1 MPSLKNIETEA
12 PPEQPARAVFDTGF
26 YILALSALAAGVL
39 VVVLKGWDRALEIAQ
54 DEMMFM
60 AVLAP
65 KIAAGMFIAATLP
78 LLLPRDKV
86 AIWIGRESGM
96 RGLLL
101 AAFAGAAIPG
111 GPAMTFPLAA
121 SFGVVGADVGAIM
134 AFVSSWA
141 LLSLNRTLI
150 WEFSFLPVD
159 LVWWRV
165 LLCLPF
171 PILIGLAARAVFGG
185 RDA

>member
-1 MPSLKNIETEA
+1 MASLKNIATEP
-12 PPEQPARAVFDTGF
+12 PPEQPVRRVFDTGF

-39 VVVLKGWDRALEIAQ
+39 VVILKGWGRALEIAR

-60 AVLAP
+60 VVLAP

-86 AIWIGRESGM
+86 AIWIGRESGL
-96 RGLLL
+96 RGLLI
-101 AAFAGAAIPG
+101 AGFAGAAIPG

-121 SFGVVGADVGAIM
+121 SFGLVGADVGAIM
-134 AFVSSWA
+134 AFVTSWA

-171 PILIGLAARAVFGG
+171 PILIGLAARAIFARRSV
-185 RDA
+185 

>member
-1 MPSLKNIETEA
+1 MPSLKNIA
-12 PPEQPARAVFDTGF
+12 ADPPPEQPVRRVFDTGF
-26 YILALSALAAGVL
+26 AILAASALVAGAL
-39 VVVLKGWDRALEIAQ
+39 VVVLKGWDRAAEIAI
-54 DEMMFM
+54 EELGFM
-60 AVLAP
+60 AMLVP
-65 KIAAGMFIAATLP
+65 KIAAGMFIAAVLP
-78 LLLPRDKV
+78 LLLPRQKV
-86 AIWIGRESGM
+86 AVWIGRESGL

-121 SFGVVGADVGAIM
+121 SFGLVGADIGAIM

-171 PILIGLAARAVFGG
+171 PILIGLGARAIFGKK
-185 RDA
+185 DA

>member
-1 MPSLKNIETEA
+1 MPSLKNIA
-12 PPEQPARAVFDTGF
+12 ADPPPEQPARRIFDTGF
-26 YILALSALAAGVL
+26 LFLALSALLAGVL
-39 VVVLKGWDRALEIAQ
+39 VVVLKGWDRAAEIALS
-54 DEMMFM
+54 ELWFM
-60 AVLAP
+60 TVLAP

-86 AIWIGRESGM
+86 AIWIGRESGL

-121 SFGVVGADVGAIM
+121 SFGLVGADVGAIM
-134 AFVSSWA
+134 TFVSSWA

-159 LVWWRV
+159 LVWWRI
-165 LLCLPF
+165 LLCLPV
-171 PILIGLAARAVFGG
+171 PILVGMAARAVFGPSSE
-185 RDA
+185 

>member
-1 MPSLKNIETEA
+1 MPSLKNTAAEP
-12 PPEQPARAVFDTGF
+12 PPEQPSRPVFDTGF
-26 YILALSALAAGVL
+26 YILAVSALAAGAL
-39 VVVLKGWDRALEIAQ
+39 VVLFKGWDRALAIAR
-54 DEMMFM
+54 DEMLFM
-60 AVLAP
+60 AILAP

-78 LLLPRDKV
+78 LLMPRDKV

-121 SFGVVGADVGAIM
+121 SFGLVGADIGAIM
-134 AFVSSWA
+134 AFVTSWA